1 MFTKD
6 SRYAT
11 TPTVI
16 VRDAAGR
23 EVTALKLR
31 KLSDSPGQLLSVN
44 GSDQLDVIAERC
56 YRDGARFWH
65 IADANTEIEAADLL
79 IPVGRRISVPER

>member
-11 TPTVI
+11 TPTVT
-16 VRDAAGR
+16 VKDAAGR
-23 EVTALKLR
+23 EVQAVKLR
-31 KLSDSPGQLLSVN
+31 PLPDTQGQPLTVT

-65 IADANTEIEAADLL
+65 IADANTELEAVDLL
-79 IPVGRRISVPER
+79 TPAGRVIKVPER